1 MRAGLGARLDNR
13 LSEKP
18 GDRLLSIRAVLRA
31 VLRIARTSIA
41 AIAMSIGCTAL
52 VAQGAEDRRL
62 PDNSGAGLLARAFA
76 NLYAEDYIQ
85 TMELSTQPRSGRG
98 MTRLIQI
105 TRKQS
110 VLPGRALIRFLEP
123 YAVRRTSVLILEN
136 EARADDLF
144 VYLPAARLT
153 RHLSNSQRAD
163 SFFGTDLAYEDI
175 EPKYIEDYD
184 VRIAGS
190 DSLAGIPCTLL
201 ELHNR
206 QTFESTYDRL
216 VSCVEEQ
223 RGVILWTDFYR
234 DGKATKHLEVDP
246 ASIRNIGIRF
256 IPFAMTM
263 TDLRRQSK
271 TAITTTTYN
280 IHPNIPDTLFSTWN
294 LEAGDARR
302 DRSQAGKGEG
312 G

>member
-1 MRAGLGARLDNR
+1 MREGASRAPDNVR
-13 LSEKP
+13 SD
-18 GDRLLSIRAVLRA
+18 GALRA
-31 VLRIARTSIA
+31 VLRTLCVSIA
-41 AIAMSIGCTAL
+41 IACTAL
-52 VAQGAEDRRL
+52 GAQGAEDGRL
-62 PDNSGAGLLARAFA
+62 PRTSADELLARAFE

-85 TMELSTQPRSGRG
+85 TMELTTTPRSGRG
-98 MTRLIQI
+98 MTRVIQI

-136 EARADDLF
+136 EARTDDLY
-144 VYLPAARLT
+144 VYLPATRLT

-175 EPKYIEDYD
+175 EPKYTEDYY
-184 VRIAGS
+184 VRIVGRDSQSGS
-190 DSLAGIPCTLL
+190 PCILL
-201 ELHNR
+201 ELRNR
-206 QTFESTYDRL
+206 ETFESTYDRL
-216 VSCVEEQ
+216 VSCVEER

-234 DGKATKHLEVDP
+234 DGKAIKRLEVDP
-246 ASIRNIGIRF
+246 ASIRNIGTRF
-256 IPFAMTM
+256 IPFSMTV
-263 TDLRRQSK
+263 TNLRRRST
-271 TAITTTTYN
+271 TAITTTTYD

-302 DRSQAGKGEG
+302 DRTQAGKATG

>member
-1 MRAGLGARLDNR
+1 MHEESGRELNDKLAAGRSVVVLQW
-13 LSEKP
+13 
-18 GDRLLSIRAVLRA
+18 LRA
-31 VLRIARTSIA
+31 SAA
-41 AIAMSIGCTAL
+41 AIAMAIGCAAPTA
-52 VAQGAEDRRL
+52 QSEEDERQPHDSAER
-62 PDNSGAGLLARAFA
+62 LLARAFE

-85 TMELSTQPRSGRG
+85 TMELSTKPRSGRG

-136 EARADDLF
+136 ETRADDLF
-144 VYLPAARLT
+144 VYLPATRLT

-175 EPKYIEDYD
+175 EPKYTEDYD
-184 VRIAGS
+184 VRIVGR
-190 DSLAGIPCTLL
+190 DTLAGIPCTLL

-206 QTFESTYDRL
+206 ETFESTYDRL
-216 VSCVEEQ
+216 VSCVEEE

-234 DGKATKHLEVDP
+234 NGRATKRLEVDP
-246 ASIRNIGIRF
+246 ASIRKIGTRF

-263 TDLRRQSK
+263 TDLRRRSK
-271 TAITTTTYN
+271 TVITTRTYDL
-280 IHPNIPDTLFSTWN
+280 HPNIPDSIFSTWN

-302 DRSQAGKGEG
+302 DRAQAGKIEG
-312 G
+312 D